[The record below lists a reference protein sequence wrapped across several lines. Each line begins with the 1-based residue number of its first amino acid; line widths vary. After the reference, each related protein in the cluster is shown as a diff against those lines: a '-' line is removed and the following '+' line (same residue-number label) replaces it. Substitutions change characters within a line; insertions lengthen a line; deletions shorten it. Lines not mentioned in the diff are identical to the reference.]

1 MLGDVLLLRF
11 RPRHAMRDG
20 RDRADPRLL
29 QAAIYGSGFA
39 LAVMCALQFVAGI
52 GVTAFF
58 TLWEVS
64 LQEHVPGEALSRVS
78 SFDYLAS
85 TILMP
90 VGTAVAGPLAAAVG
104 TQETL
109 LGMSAVGIA
118 CALAFLAVPSVRSL
132 PRVEA
137 AIADQ

>member
-1 MLGDVLLLRF
+1 M
-11 RPRHAMRDG
+11 
-20 RDRADPRLL
+20 
-29 QAAIYGSGFA
+29 
-39 LAVMCALQFVAGI
+39 
-52 GVTAFF
+52 
-58 TLWEVS
+58 
-64 LQEHVPGEALSRVS
+64 PGESLSRVS
-78 SFDYLAS
+78 SFDYMAS